1 MLRIIQHTGK
11 HCSYHVLGECILV
24 GWFWKPYVRQVVG
37 GELDLM
43 VLIGG
48 AKEWDANQ

>member
-1 MLRIIQHTGK
+1 MAGHF
-11 HCSYHVLGECILV
+11 LGACV
-24 GWFWKPYVRQVVG
+24 GQAVG

-48 AKEWDANQ
+48 KEGFFPLAI